1 MMNKRNTII
10 ITVVSSILLSAC
22 QQEET
27 IKDGNTMIVEKDA
40 KKVLNEP
47 KTQVESIQSIDLN
60 KEAMTGKFITAWMT
74 DYFSAFGKAVDQN
87 SFDDLKAFLKA
98 DSSFYKEQNLLVEN
112 FTRQGIE
119 QKKQTFHIV
128 NWYEEPN
135 HVFKI
140 QTHEESLLKQPGK
153 DPYSKVCD
161 RLYTAV
167 YQNDTLKLSSVEPFD
182 FSSKPNTH
190 TETPTTQ
197 TTDLHDYDGKWTTG
211 NDNGSPIIQFLATS
225 NSEATIKINSYQPPS
240 KIRVSTVEQ
249 KNIRFENNQAA
260 IEYENDGQGNKGTI
274 VITLKENSISLLA
287 KTVQNKKAKWGIP
300 SGDYVLDTFEN

>member
-1 MMNKRNTII
+1 
-10 ITVVSSILLSAC
+10 
-22 QQEET
+22 
-27 IKDGNTMIVEKDA
+27 MIVEKDA

-60 KEAMTGKFITAWMT
+60 KEAMSGKFITAWMT

-153 DPYSKVCD
+153 DPYTKICD

-182 FSSKPNTH
+182 FSSKPNAS

-287 KTVQNKKAKWGIP
+287 KTDQNKKAKWGIP

>member
-1 MMNKRNTII
+1 TII

-27 IKDGNTMIVEKDA
+27 LKDGNTMIVEKDA

-60 KEAMTGKFITAWMT
+60 KEAMSGKFITAWMT

-87 SFDDLKAFLKA
+87 SFDDLKVFLKA
-98 DSSFYKEQNLLVEN
+98 DSSFYKEQILLVEN

-153 DPYSKVCD
+153 DPYTKICD

-182 FSSKPNTH
+182 FSSKPNAS

-287 KTVQNKKAKWGIP
+287 KTDQNKKAKWGIP